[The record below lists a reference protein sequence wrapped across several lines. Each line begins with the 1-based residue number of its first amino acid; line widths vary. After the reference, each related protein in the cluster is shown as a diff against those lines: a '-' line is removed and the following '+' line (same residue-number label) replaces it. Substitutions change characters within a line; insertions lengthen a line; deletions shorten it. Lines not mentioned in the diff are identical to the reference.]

1 MLAVS
6 GLHFY
11 DACFADEKD
20 VNLSVLNMAET
31 RDLCMET
38 YVNAQEKYITNK
50 KNTQILTHS
59 PKYTI
64 L

>member
-38 YVNAQEKYITNK
+38 YVNAQEKYNK
-50 KNTQILTHS
+50 KKKI
-59 PKYTI
+59 PRY
-64 L
+64 